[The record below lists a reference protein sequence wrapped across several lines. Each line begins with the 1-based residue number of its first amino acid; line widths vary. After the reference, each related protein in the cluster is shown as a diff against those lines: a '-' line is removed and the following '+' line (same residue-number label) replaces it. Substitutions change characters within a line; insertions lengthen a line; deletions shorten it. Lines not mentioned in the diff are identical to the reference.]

1 MKAYIFVHSNSFLS
15 VSSFEQLSDSVF
27 ARMCVILFV
36 TDFTDYGMDRM
47 LYGMVI
53 VEWLY
58 LSIIDE

>member
-1 MKAYIFVHSNSFLS
+1 M
-15 VSSFEQLSDSVF
+15 SSFEQLSDSVF
-27 ARMCVILFV
+27 ARMCVILFAI
-36 TDFTDYGMDRM
+36 DFTDYGMDRM